1 MYMQRIPLDS
11 VPLDEEGAAMWLHDL
26 YVKKVKLY
34 SILPQFILNFIRQT
48 NLRNLMMLVYTCC
61 SGQNG

>member
-1 MYMQRIPLDS
+1 MYMQRIPLES

-34 SILPQFILNFIRQT
+34 SILSQFILNFIHQT

-61 SGQNG
+61 AGQNG